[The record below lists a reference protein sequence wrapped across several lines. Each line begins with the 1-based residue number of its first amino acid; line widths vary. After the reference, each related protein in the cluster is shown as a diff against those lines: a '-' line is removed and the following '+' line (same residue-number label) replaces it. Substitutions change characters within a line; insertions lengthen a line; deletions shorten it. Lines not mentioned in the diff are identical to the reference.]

1 MQDGID
7 ESLLPC
13 LEGTSLRQYSRKVR
27 VSLKAPV
34 GRKIDSNILEFDGDL
49 KFYMTSE
56 MS

>member
-49 KFYMTSE
+49 KLYMTSE